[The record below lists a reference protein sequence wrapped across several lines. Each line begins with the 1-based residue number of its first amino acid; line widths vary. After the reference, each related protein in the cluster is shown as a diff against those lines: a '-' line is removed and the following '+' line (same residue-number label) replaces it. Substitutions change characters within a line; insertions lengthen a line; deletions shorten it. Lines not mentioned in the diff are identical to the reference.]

1 MNFERFKKPIVI
13 AYDLISLLCAW
24 YIGYLLRFNFSIPQ
38 EHFLV
43 MLNCAPYLILFE
55 ITALFGLGLYR
66 GTWRFSGMIEL
77 QKIVIALSL
86 VGILFGI
93 IVLTYSLDF
102 IIPRSIV
109 VLNLILAISFIG
121 GGRLLYRLIRE
132 RQLFFLG
139 SLSGE
144 AIIVIG
150 AGRTA
155 ANLIKEFKYS
165 KEWRVVGALDS
176 NPSMKNRE
184 IAGVKVL
191 GSLSMLPTLSSSLEY
206 QHIVIASTSLTNAD
220 RKIILDTA
228 LIQKKK
234 VLTAPSLDD
243 IISGRMTIS
252 QIRPVKVEDLLG
264 REPVEIDS
272 SGLQEL
278 IKGKS
283 IVVSGAAGSIGSELC
298 RQILQFNPSCLVCI
312 DHSEYALYG
321 LQQEL
326 DSTPAQSN
334 ITYVVADVKNVN
346 LADNVLSK
354 FKPSVVFHAA
364 AYKHVPL
371 MENINVAQCIYNNVI
386 GTHTIAKAA
395 IKARVP
401 KFILISTDKAV
412 NPTNVMGA
420 TKRMSE
426 MVCQSLQKKTG
437 TSFVSVR
444 FGNVLGSSGSVIPK
458 FREQIANG
466 GPVTVTHKLMTRYF
480 MSIPEATQLVLQS
493 CLLGRR
499 GEIFVLDMG
508 VPVKILDLARNM
520 IKLSGFSEKEIKIT
534 FSGTRPGEKLYEEL
548 LMDHE
553 KVLPTL
559 HNKIFIANAKKVSGL
574 WVGNLL
580 KWIGTINEKD
590 EHTIK
595 REIKNWVE
603 DYQPKDMALKKTKSV
618 KV

>member
-1 MNFERFKKPIVI
+1 MHFDSLKNPVVI
-13 AYDLISLLCAW
+13 SYDLISLAFGW
-24 YIGYLLRFNFSIPQ
+24 YIAYLLRFNFVIPQ

-43 MLNCAPYLILFE
+43 MVNCAPYLILFE
-55 ITALFGLGLYR
+55 ITALLVLGLYR

-77 QKIVIALSL
+77 QKIVIALFL

-93 IVLTYSLDF
+93 IVLTFSLDF

-109 VLNLILAISFIG
+109 VLNLILAISFVG

-165 KEWRVVGALDS
+165 KEWKVVGALDS

-184 IAGVKVL
+184 ISGVKVL
-191 GSLSMLPTLSSSLEY
+191 GSLSMLPMLSSSIKY
-206 QHIVIASTSLTNAD
+206 KHIVIASTSLTNAD

-278 IKGKS
+278 IKGKT

-298 RQILQFNPSCLVCI
+298 RQILQFNPGCLVCI

-326 DSTPAQSN
+326 DITSVHSN

-354 FKPSVVFHAA
+354 FQPSVVFHAA

-395 IKARVP
+395 LKARVP

-437 TSFVSVR
+437 TSFISVR

-466 GPVTVTHKLMTRYF
+466 GPVTVTHRLMTRYF

-493 CLLGRR
+493 SLLGKR

-520 IKLSGFSEKEIKIT
+520 IKLSGFTEKEIKIV
-534 FSGTRPGEKLYEEL
+534 FSGVRPGEKLYEEL
-548 LMDHE
+548 LMDYE
-553 KVLPTL
+553 KVLPTQHKKL
-559 HNKIFIANAKKVSGL
+559 FIANSKKVSGV
-574 WVGNLL
+574 WIGGLL

-590 EHTIK
+590 EDTIK
-595 REIKNWVE
+595 REIKNWVG
-603 DYQPKDMALKKTKSV
+603 DYQPKDMDYKKV
-618 KV
+618 KTS